1 MTNIVLWV
9 FFGTFVFPFNYCSGD
24 EAVSIYLIVKNA
36 TTTTNANTIESNVTE
51 KHIEIQKGDVIY
63 FNVTSQLLIN
73 FKLCIFYDSYGD
85 TTIKQIT
92 SPNIKQNNGFHKY
105 NFELYVRKSG
115 NWLCKFYMHKDTGVI
130 QPVEVFENTTYTV
143 ARCNITISI
152 YEPLIQSVKS
162 MLIGVGIGLSWLIIP
177 IIVSIVYC
185 IKRRARYS
193 GAPLKKP
200 LITMELTERE
210 SGIYEALDAIQDAA
224 NTMNNANDIPATASN
239 TNGLKETDKT
249 AKPKE
254 KYKLKN
260 VGKLFW
266 LPAKFR
272 KTVQDEDTHDGGVRI
287 ASDENTKASRKQ
299 AKEKGKRTSLE
310 RIKER
315 PPLPLPLPP
324 SEISDEE
331 YEDMSAVPHART
343 PEPSR
348 TKPPIPS
355 PKAPEANKHELNSKL
370 KKKLPVPP
378 TKPVEKLPKPMPP
391 PQTQKKSLKSPFI
404 TNPETV
410 NELENILKKKGIG
423 PSGNTTASTR
433 FKELLHT
440 PTLPIQPATQKPTP
454 PSAAAKPPLQTTLP
468 KPCGPKIQPPPSITR
483 KPSLP
488 SPMDAPVPPP
498 ISTLPRPTQS
508 VPVKEPEEDDCEW
521 DGEDWTY
528 EPLPQQNIYSV

>member
-1 MTNIVLWV
+1 MINIVLWV

-24 EAVSIYLIVKNA
+24 EAVPVYLNVKNA
-36 TTTTNANTIESNVTE
+36 TTTTNASTIECDVTQ
-51 KHIEIQKGDVIY
+51 KDIKIQKGDVINL
-63 FNVTSQLLIN
+63 NVTSQLMIH
-73 FKLCIFYDSYGD
+73 FKSCIFYDTYGE
-85 TTIKQIT
+85 TTIMQLT
-92 SPNIKQNNGFHKY
+92 NPNIKQNNGFHKY
-105 NFELYVRKSG
+105 NFELYVRQSG
-115 NWLCKFYMHKDTGVI
+115 NWLCKFFIHKDVRVV
-130 QPVEVFENTTYTV
+130 QPVEVIENTIYTV
-143 ARCNITISI
+143 AKCNMTISI

-162 MLIGVGIGLSWLIIP
+162 MLLGVGIGLSWLIIP
-177 IIVSIVYC
+177 IIVSIMYC
-185 IKRRARYS
+185 IKRRAS
-193 GAPLKKP
+193 PVHDLKSLSVMQRPKQD
-200 LITMELTERE
+200 R
-210 SGIYEALDAIQDAA
+210 DAA
-224 NTMNNANDIPATASN
+224 NTMNNADDIPATASN

-260 VGKLFW
+260 VGKMFW

-299 AKEKGKRTSLE
+299 AKEKEKRTSLE

-343 PEPSR
+343 PEPAK

-355 PKAPEANKHELNSKL
+355 PKAPEANKHELNNKL

-378 TKPVEKLPKPMPP
+378 TKPVEKLPKPIPP

-410 NELENILKKKGIG
+410 NELENVLKKKGIG
-423 PSGNTTASTR
+423 PSANTTASTR
-433 FKELLHT
+433 FKGLLHT
-440 PTLPIQPATQKPTP
+440 PSLPIQPATQKPAP
-454 PSAAAKPPLQTTLP
+454 PSAAAKPPLQTTLQ

-483 KPSLP
+483 KPTLP

-508 VPVKEPEEDDCEW
+508 LPVKEPEEDDCEW

-528 EPLPQQNIYSV
+528 EPLPQQNIYSM